1 METFIVLAQVSE
13 RWELAT
19 RTVFESREAA
29 ERYAA
34 AMAHSVPFLVVG
46 GRFDGLRFGEE
57 RGTAAYWGAR

>member
-19 RTVFESREAA
+19 RTVFESRVAA
-29 ERYAA
+29 EYYAA
-34 AMAHSVPFLVVG
+34 SMAMPSLVVS
-46 GRFDGLRFGEE
+46 GRFDGLRFGEQ